1 MAKNIPNEII
11 ITALIDCTTIR
22 EAASKVGLTERAIYD
37 RMKTDAFRA
46 LYKQVREQILNTA
59 TARLQSCTNTAITTL
74 EDVMS
79 DTDASPQT
87 RVNAASALLQY
98 CLKFTQCTDLQ
109 QQVDDF
115 NTSGYV
121 DALSKSLEEMAVDL
135 ESDIF

>member
-1 MAKNIPNEII
+1 MAKNIPDEVI
-11 ITALIDCTTIR
+11 ITALIGCTTIK
-22 EAASKVGLTERAIYD
+22 AAAEQIGLTERSIYS
-37 RMKTDAFRA
+37 RMKTDEFRA

-59 TARLQSCTNTAITTL
+59 TARLQSCTASAITTL

-98 CLKFTQCTDLQ
+98 CLKFTQCTDLK